1 MASEQGLAR
10 VLLGIARTEDRV
22 ISTLL
27 DHQTRQEL
35 SCGTQ
40 IVEVEQVTLSLL
52 HKLLTEPEAG
62 ASMMSGPMG
71 NAVSGGEVTLLADP
85 GLLSLLPPQARA
97 IWLLYFAVD
106 RESEHHVLGPLSP
119 PNCQHQTSEGPRKEN
134 VEEALFL

>member
-1 MASEQGLAR
+1 M
-10 VLLGIARTEDRV
+10 VLLGIASTVDRV

-85 GLLSLLPPQARA
+85 GPLHLLPPQARA
-97 IWLLYFAVD
+97 IWLLYSAVD
-106 RESEHHVLGPLSP
+106 RVSEHQVLGPLSP
-119 PNCQHQTSEGPRKEN
+119 PNCQHQHEQKVPEKKM
-134 VEEALFL
+134 

>member
-1 MASEQGLAR
+1 M
-10 VLLGIARTEDRV
+10 VLLGIASTVDRV

-71 NAVSGGEVTLLADP
+71 NAVTLLADP
-85 GLLSLLPPQARA
+85 GPLHLLPPQARA